1 MIPSLARLRE
11 LRDAVAVVVAA
22 RGEAFM
28 PILDRFEAE
37 IAKAEAAEGAV
48 ERARAIAARGR
59 FRAAPRCGRDTAGQ
73 TRTTKEGSRHA

>member
-22 RGEAFM
+22 RGVIFM

-37 IAKAEAAEGAV
+37 IAKAEAAQGAV
-48 ERARAIAARGR
+48 ERARAIAERGR
-59 FRAAPRCGRDTAGQ
+59 FKAAPRPGRKVAEQ
-73 TRTTKEGSRHA
+73 ARPRKEGNQHA